1 MCTAKRNHKN
11 LDKHSLNRD
20 APEFIN
26 ESDDGFYTCTNEH
39 DESFSFT
46 IKGRYLAHVKRVGT
60 GIDDSALNGYQ
71 YWGILK
77 EENQNIS
84 VYGIMDSIFPPAL
97 KMLYLEKDKM
107 DDSRL
112 SKPLLAT
119 FLTSPTSTSAEL
131 NDRIRQSVRLYAA
144 LSIQTTQSHLLG
156 KVRTSP

>member
-1 MCTAKRNHKN
+1 MKKYVAASMLIYSILSITGCAQRSEIIKN

-84 VYGIMDSIFPPAL
+84 VYGIIDSIFPPAL
-97 KMLYLEKDKM
+97 KMLYLEKDKNGRFKAFETTT
-107 DDSRL
+107 SHI
-112 SKPLLAT
+112 PHLAN
-119 FLTSPTSTSAEL
+119 FY
-131 NDRIRQSVRLYAA
+131 QC
-144 LSIQTTQSHLLG
+144 
-156 KVRTSP
+156 